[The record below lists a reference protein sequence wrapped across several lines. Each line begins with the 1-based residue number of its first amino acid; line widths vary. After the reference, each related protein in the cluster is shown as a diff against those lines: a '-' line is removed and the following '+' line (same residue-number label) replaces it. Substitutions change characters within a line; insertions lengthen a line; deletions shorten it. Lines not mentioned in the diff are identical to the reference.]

1 MSENSNP
8 IDELQDPSPRSDD
21 DNGGGAWTNSSPSS
35 SSGAPPPRGG
45 QHPQR
50 QQPSRSTQHARVGQG
65 GGGGGGG
72 GGEGEDGKED
82 EAAGADPQA
91 QGSLIHQLATNSFLS
106 SFKETVAEG
115 VIAGSRRVAEEGGL
129 LSDLPPLGPVQK
141 GSNLSLPLFLG
152 LGFSELLAMQVEL
165 SLLGSPWN
173 LAAHEAFF
181 DSSKQGFVV
190 NPISTQLLPLFRD
203 CRFSPYDPPARF
215 LPPQV
220 AALLTPAA
228 RKQHQILPL
237 PKPFESLSSWLGF
250 HSRTAMALSASRG
263 PPSSLPA
270 AWNRHFQIVVH
281 QALVLLPLPAA
292 APRPDAAEVLLPGS
306 GARRD
311 FLALADTTF
320 PKMIAAW
327 LVRYYLFAA
336 TGREVLLATPVTA
349 QEVEEA
355 SARYL
360 FAGHVCY
367 ACKTVGHVKYQSPC
381 SARTANGGSSTRR
394 EDNRKPPSTPSS
406 APTSSTRHQAT
417 SSPFTRTTAQHRSR
431 VGSSGVGKLRDREDQ
446 LVRREAELRDRERAL
461 DRSDRRRRDR
471 EEDDEGAQAR
481 QHQRTRLDRS
491 RSRSRDRQGQGNG
504 GTRQRDGNSR
514 RPGNKTEGGRR

>member
-1 MSENSNP
+1 
-8 IDELQDPSPRSDD
+8 
-21 DNGGGAWTNSSPSS
+21 
-35 SSGAPPPRGG
+35 
-45 QHPQR
+45 
-50 QQPSRSTQHARVGQG
+50 
-65 GGGGGGG
+65 
-72 GGEGEDGKED
+72 
-82 EAAGADPQA
+82 
-91 QGSLIHQLATNSFLS
+91 
-106 SFKETVAEG
+106 
-115 VIAGSRRVAEEGGL
+115 
-129 LSDLPPLGPVQK
+129 
-141 GSNLSLPLFLG
+141 
-152 LGFSELLAMQVEL
+152 
-165 SLLGSPWN
+165 
-173 LAAHEAFF
+173 
-181 DSSKQGFVV
+181 
-190 NPISTQLLPLFRD
+190 
-203 CRFSPYDPPARF
+203 
-215 LPPQV
+215 
-220 AALLTPAA
+220 
-228 RKQHQILPL
+228 
-237 PKPFESLSSWLGF
+237 
-250 HSRTAMALSASRG
+250 
-263 PPSSLPA
+263 
-270 AWNRHFQIVVH
+270 
-281 QALVLLPLPAA
+281 
-292 APRPDAAEVLLPGS
+292 
-306 GARRD
+306 
-311 FLALADTTF
+311 
-320 PKMIAAW
+320 MIAAW

-417 SSPFTRTTAQHRSR
+417 SSPFTRTTAQHRSQ

-461 DRSDRRRRDR
+461 DRSDHRRRDR
-471 EEDDEGAQAR
+471 EEDDEGARAR